1 MPGAQR
7 KIIFEFCAF
16 FRGRPRFSFD
26 FRFRPFSSHT
36 ARMDSA
42 QEPEHI
48 RSLRDAVRV
57 SPENLPLRQALADAL
72 LGAGFTAEAVKEY
85 RAALALESNH
95 PALKLGLARAFHA
108 DGKTSHALVVL
119 EDLVKSPQAPG
130 RAFVFH
136 ARLLAGVGE
145 VQQAVEQY
153 KRGVAK
159 DRSAADPDFARRF
172 GIQLAPEAESES
184 PPAFSPSSD
193 EDEVSDGRVRASWQ
207 GSESENVAEVER
219 PKITFNDV
227 GGMDA
232 LKEEI
237 RLKIIYPLT
246 HAEMFKAYGR
256 SVGGGILMY
265 GPPGC
270 GKTHLARATAGE
282 VKASF
287 ISVGIHDVLDMWIGN
302 SERNLHQL
310 FEQARRNSPCVL
322 FFDEVDAL
330 GASRTDMKT
339 SAGRHLINQF
349 LSELDGVKANNEGVL
364 ILGATNAPW
373 HLDSAFRRP
382 GRFDRI
388 LFVPPPDTPARAGIL
403 RLHLRGKPVED
414 LDIDA
419 VARKCEGFSGA
430 DLKAVIDLTIENKLR
445 DAMKSGVPSPIRTKD
460 LLAGVGAQ
468 KATTREWLATAK
480 NYALYSNQGG
490 VYDDILSFMKLK

>member
-1 MPGAQR
+1 MPG
-7 KIIFEFCAF
+7 
-16 FRGRPRFSFD
+16 
-26 FRFRPFSSHT
+26 
-36 ARMDSA
+36 
-42 QEPEHI
+42 EPEHI
-48 RSLRDAVRV
+48 RPLREAVRL

-72 LGAGFTAEAVKEY
+72 LGAGLPAEAVTEY
-85 RAALALESNH
+85 RAALALAPNH

-108 DGKTSHALVVL
+108 DGKTSPALVVL
-119 EDLVKSPQAPG
+119 EDLVKAADAPG
-130 RAFVFH
+130 RAFVFY

-153 KRGVAK
+153 KRGVTK

-172 GIQLAPEAESES
+172 GIQLAPEPEPEEAA
-184 PPAFSPSSD
+184 PFSGEGE
-193 EDEVSDGRVRASWQ
+193 EDEISDGRVRASWQ
-207 GSESENVAEVER
+207 GSERDALAEMER
-219 PKITFNDV
+219 PQITFKDV

-246 HAEMFKAYGR
+246 HAEMFKAYGK
-256 SVGGGILMY
+256 SAGGGILMY

-282 VKASF
+282 VKANF
-287 ISVGIHDVLDMWIGN
+287 IAVGIHDVLDMWIGN

-310 FEQARRNSPCVL
+310 FEQARQNAPCVL

-330 GASRTDMKT
+330 GASRMDMKT

-349 LSELDGVKANNEGVL
+349 LSELDGIKSSNEGVL

-388 LFVPPPDTPARAGIL
+388 LFVPPPDSPARAAIL

-414 LDIDA
+414 TDVEA
-419 VARKCEGFSGA
+419 VAKKSEGFSGA
-430 DLKAVIDLTIENKLR
+430 DLKAVIDITVENKLR
-445 DAMKSGVPSPIRTKD
+445 EAMKSGIPAPIRTKD
-460 LLAGVGAQ
+460 LLTAAATQ
-468 KATTREWLATAK
+468 KATTREWFATAK

-490 VYDDILSFMKLK
+490 VYDDILHYMKLK